1 MSAPLCEFAR
11 AARDVRPERMAA
23 MSRLPVYFALEGFC
37 GNVENLVWMV
47 AASTPPA
54 T

>member
-1 MSAPLCEFAR
+1 MSAPLREFAR

-23 MSRLPVYFALEGFC
+23 MSRLPVFITLEGFC